1 MSSFR
6 FAADCFA
13 VGLPVEN
20 MRGGFLNLDLDPD
33 EYSSD
38 FDCATPSVDSG
49 VGSGKGDNPF
59 ARYFVGKDPREM
71 QAKCEQFRN
80 IKTDGRVF

>member
-13 VGLPVEN
+13 VELAVEN
-20 MRGGFLNLDLDPD
+20 VRVGFLDLDIDPD
-33 EYSSD
+33 GPS
-38 FDCATPSVDSG
+38 FDCGTPSVDSG

-59 ARYFVGKDPREM
+59 ARYFVGKDRREM
-71 QAKCEQFRN
+71 QAKRE
-80 IKTDGRVF
+80 